1 MDVITW
7 FVPPNALPDPR
18 RNTRHRGI
26 AKSLLTISL
35 VVSLMYLGVAFVRG
49 TMPFA
54 EHVMFAAGILT
65 PVFGALL
72 IRVTGDIS
80 LGLVVTNIGGILVIA
95 VWAFL
100 TGGITSIALPGFLA
114 NIALLSTFG
123 NPAILLVMGAILGAA
138 LLFLYTAT
146 MQSWLPISMIPDTE
160 MPGLMLTSML
170 GSVGI
175 VVLAGFVVARDR
187 AQVKT
192 MLRTAQRA
200 AEQSSRAKT
209 VFLTSISNEFRTPLI
224 TILELAER
232 LRAEPAT
239 SLTKDQLASI
249 GHITNSGRHLLGL
262 VTQVLDMSRIE
273 AGELKLNME
282 PIHTDQLIP
291 PCLSLVALAAEKKRV
306 GLVDACSAATDWIVW
321 ADRAMVKQVLLNL
334 LSNAVKFNRQGGS
347 VTISCQ
353 RAGTAYLRI
362 SVADTGIGIASD
374 WKNELFEPFS
384 RLGAEGGNFQSTG
397 LSLAISKQLIDR
409 MRGRIGYESTVG
421 IGSTFWIELPLAESS
436 ALRA

>member
-49 TMPFA
+49 AMPLA
-54 EHVMFAAGILT
+54 EHLMFAAGILT
-65 PVFGALL
+65 PVLGALL
-72 IRVTGDIS
+72 IRATGDIG

-123 NPAILLVMGAILGAA
+123 NPAILLVMGAILAAA

-146 MQSWLPISMIPDTE
+146 TLSWLPISMIPDTE

-192 MLRTAQRA
+192 LLRSAQRA

-232 LRAEPAT
+232 LRAEPAS
-239 SLTKDQLASI
+239 SLTKEQLASI
-249 GHITNSGRHLLGL
+249 GHITNAGRHLLGL

-273 AGELKLNME
+273 TGELKLNME
-282 PIHTDQLIP
+282 PVRTGQLIP
-291 PCLSLVALAAEKKRV
+291 PCLSLVALAAEKKGV
-306 GLVDACSAATDWIVW
+306 SLIDDCSAAADWIVW
-321 ADRAMVKQVLLNL
+321 ADRAMVKQALLNL
-334 LSNAVKFNRQGGS
+334 LSNAVKFNREGGR

-384 RLGAEGGNFQSTG
+384 RLGAETGNFQSTG

-421 IGSTFWIELPLAESS
+421 LGSTFWIELPLAESG
-436 ALRA
+436 ALRG

>member
-1 MDVITW
+1 
-7 FVPPNALPDPR
+7 
-18 RNTRHRGI
+18 
-26 AKSLLTISL
+26 
-35 VVSLMYLGVAFVRG
+35 
-49 TMPFA
+49 
-54 EHVMFAAGILT
+54 
-65 PVFGALL
+65 
-72 IRVTGDIS
+72 
-80 LGLVVTNIGGILVIA
+80 
-95 VWAFL
+95 
-100 TGGITSIALPGFLA
+100 
-114 NIALLSTFG
+114 
-123 NPAILLVMGAILGAA
+123 MGAILGAA
-138 LLFLYTAT
+138 LLFLYMAT
-146 MQSWLPISMIPDTE
+146 TLSWLPVSMIPITE

-232 LRAEPAT
+232 LRTEPAT
-239 SLTKDQLASI
+239 TLTKEQLASV
-249 GHITNSGRHLLGL
+249 GHITNAGRHLLGL

-282 PIHTDQLIP
+282 PIHIDQLIP
-291 PCLSLVALAAEKKRV
+291 PCLSLVALAAEKKQV
-306 GLVDACSAATDWIVW
+306 SLVDNCSAAADWIVW
-321 ADRAMVKQVLLNL
+321 ADRAMVKQALLNL

-374 WKNELFEPFS
+374 WQNELFEPFS
-384 RLGAEGGNFQSTG
+384 RLGAEAGNFQSTG

-436 ALRA
+436 ALRG

>member
-35 VVSLMYLGVAFVRG
+35 VVSLMYLGVAFVRD

-232 LRAEPAT
+232 LRAEPAN

>member
-1 MDVITW
+1 MDVIAW

-35 VVSLMYLGVAFVRG
+35 VVSLMYLGVAFVHD

-65 PVFGALL
+65 PVLGAWL
-72 IRVTGDIS
+72 IRATGDIS

-123 NPAILLVMGAILGAA
+123 NPAILLVVGAILGAA
-138 LLFLYTAT
+138 LLFLYMAT
-146 MQSWLPISMIPDTE
+146 TLSWLPVSMIPNTE

-192 MLRTAQRA
+192 MLRSAQRA

-232 LRAEPAT
+232 LRAEPANTLTREQLT
-239 SLTKDQLASI
+239 SV
-249 GHITNSGRHLLGL
+249 GHITNAGRHLLGL

-282 PIHTDQLIP
+282 PIHIDQLIP
-291 PCLSLVALAAEKKRV
+291 PCLSLVALAAEKKRIS
-306 GLVDACSAATDWIVW
+306 LVDDCSAVADWIVW
-321 ADRAMVKQVLLNL
+321 ADRATVKQALLNL

-374 WKNELFEPFS
+374 WKNDLFEPFS
-384 RLGAEGGNFQSTG
+384 RLGAEAGNFQSTG
-397 LSLAISKQLIDR
+397 LSLAISKQLIDK

-436 ALRA
+436 AMRG